1 MDCHFL
7 LQGNL
12 PKPGIKP
19 GSPKFQA
26 DALTSEPPG
35 KPKAEM
41 NNTNKFEKYSEE
53 EPGGPIF
60 ILRRRPRMGLS
71 SRLGRRLE
79 EVELWWRPQ
88 SGGNLSGS
96 GTGLQWSWGVGW
108 GKKGAGYLY
117 SQPLQGSS
125 SPFPGVNCSDYAQ
138 GTLISR
144 Q

>member
-1 MDCHFL
+1 MGCPFL

-12 PKPGIKP
+12 PNPRIKP
-19 GSPKFQA
+19 WSPTFQA

-35 KPKAEM
+35 KPKAAIS
-41 NNTNKFEKYSEE
+41 NTNKAGKYSEE

-60 ILRRRPRMGLS
+60 ILRRRPRMGLL

-79 EVELWWRPQ
+79 EVELRWGPQ
-88 SGGNLSGS
+88 SGGNLSGL
-96 GTGLQWSWGVGW
+96 GTGLQWSWEVGW

-125 SPFPGVNCSDYAQ
+125 SPFPGVNYSDYAQ